1 MTTPSDPPDW
11 FGFFAE
17 PRPSPDEVGRV
28 RLPPRRRIRRQ
39 TVPQV
44 EKEAGRLVT
53 VLTIAPDGSRSF
65 ALGEK
70 TDKRAKK
77 AEVEEPNHEPP
88 RAALFRTRT
97 NPKMK
102 VVL

>member
-53 VLTIAPDGSRSF
+53 VLTVAPDGSRSF
-65 ALGEK
+65 VLGEK
-70 TDKRAKK
+70 TDERAKK
-77 AEVEEPNHEPP
+77 AEVEKPNEA
-88 RAALFRTRT
+88 RALFKARLV
-97 NPKMK
+97 PKQK

>member
-1 MTTPSDPPDW
+1 MTSAPPDW

-17 PRPSPDEVGRV
+17 PAPSPDEVGRV
-28 RLPPRRRIRRQ
+28 RLPPRRRVRRQ

-53 VLTIAPDGSRSF
+53 VLTVAPDGSRSF
-65 ALGEK
+65 VLGEK
-70 TDKRAKK
+70 TDERAKK
-77 AEVEEPNHEPP
+77 AEVEKPNEA
-88 RAALFRTRT
+88 RALFKARLV
-97 NPKMK
+97 PKQK

>member
-1 MTTPSDPPDW
+1 MTTPSAPPDW

-17 PRPSPDEVGRV
+17 PAPSPDEVGRV
-28 RLPPRRRIRRQ
+28 RLPPRRRVRRQ

-44 EKEAGRLVT
+44 EKEAGRPVT
-53 VLTIAPDGSRSF
+53 VLTEALDGSRSF
-65 ALGEK
+65 ALAEKAGE
-70 TDKRAKK
+70 RVKK
-77 AEVEEPNHEPP
+77 AEVEEPNQEPP

>member
-1 MTTPSDPPDW
+1 MTSDPPDW

-17 PRPSPDEVGRV
+17 PAPSPDEVGRV

-53 VLTIAPDGSRSF
+53 VLTNAPDGSRSF
-65 ALGEK
+65 AFALGEN
-70 TDKRAKK
+70 TDERAKK
-77 AEVEEPNHEPP
+77 AEVEKPNEA
-88 RAALFRTRT
+88 RALFKARLV
-97 NPKMK
+97 PKQK